1 MSYTEVFTDFI
12 CELLGRIDVAKNLCY
27 IISMTLEELKYKTK
41 PVFDKYRIK
50 YAGVFGSFARGEEKK
65 DSDMD
70 IMIDYHRPFSLLD
83 LIGLENALKDLLQ
96 KKVDIVTEN
105 GASKYMKSGMLKDLK
120 VFYGQR

>member
-1 MSYTEVFTDFI
+1 
-12 CELLGRIDVAKNLCY
+12 
-27 IISMTLEELKYKTK
+27 MTLEELKLKTK

-50 YAGVFGSFARGEEKK
+50 YAGVFGSFARGEEKA
-65 DSDMD
+65 DSDVD

-83 LIGLENALKDLLQ
+83 LIGLENDLKDLLQ
-96 KKVDIVTEN
+96 KKVDGVTEN